1 MARRRKGLARKQ
13 LRVMPYFIVLLMVT
27 GLLWLSAFAGVG
39 FKSFPTPKLGLD
51 LQGGMSMILSA
62 RLPDG
67 GTPDAKSMEQARQII
82 EDRVNG
88 TGVAEPEIYVEGTSN
103 IVVNVAGQESDAAEL
118 REVGAPA
125 ELRFR
130 QVIQGPVPDYT
141 MQDPEDFAEVPEDE
155 DPAEGEDPEDPT
167 DGEDPEGEPGDELD
181 ASDPES
187 PDEGTEDTTED
198 GEEPTDEEEVQDP
211 ADSDSTLADRREEVK
226 AKIDPQAWSMAELL
240 ISEGGASPDQLPI
253 YMEAMADFGDLSPDD
268 VAVLSLEMQ
277 LMIPTIGCGQ
287 LNARA
292 PGSISAM
299 DEQVVACD
307 RASPERVAAAE
318 EAGQSPYSKYLLA
331 ESTVEGDDIASA
343 AIQQDQTA
351 PGNWA
356 VGLSFTGEGQDR
368 WIALAQQAQGTQ
380 VAVVL
385 DNLVVTAPTIQPGA
399 ASGGSVEITGQ
410 FTADEARLLAEQL
423 KYGSLPLAFQ
433 VETID
438 KVSATL
444 GLGQMQAGLLAGAIG
459 LGLVVLYCLMYYRFL
474 GIVVIFSL
482 LSAAGLIYPAVAMLG
497 EQIGFTLTLAGIAGL
512 IVAIGITADS
522 FVVFFERLKDEMKE
536 GRSPRSAV
544 PRAWVRARR
553 TIMSANTVSILAA
566 IILYFLAI
574 GAVKGFA
581 FTLGLSTVINIV
593 VIFLFTHPLVSWLS
607 RRGRILSSARLSGLY
622 AGTAIGSGV
631 AARVATPKES

>member
-226 AKIDPQAWSMAELL
+226 ANS
-240 ISEGGASPDQLPI
+240 
-253 YMEAMADFGDLSPDD
+253 
-268 VAVLSLEMQ
+268 
-277 LMIPTIGCGQ
+277 
-287 LNARA
+287 
-292 PGSISAM
+292 
-299 DEQVVACD
+299 
-307 RASPERVAAAE
+307 
-318 EAGQSPYSKYLLA
+318 
-331 ESTVEGDDIASA
+331 
-343 AIQQDQTA
+343 
-351 PGNWA
+351 
-356 VGLSFTGEGQDR
+356 
-368 WIALAQQAQGTQ
+368 
-380 VAVVL
+380 
-385 DNLVVTAPTIQPGA
+385 
-399 ASGGSVEITGQ
+399 
-410 FTADEARLLAEQL
+410 
-423 KYGSLPLAFQ
+423 
-433 VETID
+433 
-438 KVSATL
+438 
-444 GLGQMQAGLLAGAIG
+444 
-459 LGLVVLYCLMYYRFL
+459 
-474 GIVVIFSL
+474 
-482 LSAAGLIYPAVAMLG
+482 
-497 EQIGFTLTLAGIAGL
+497 
-512 IVAIGITADS
+512 
-522 FVVFFERLKDEMKE
+522 
-536 GRSPRSAV
+536 
-544 PRAWVRARR
+544 
-553 TIMSANTVSILAA
+553 
-566 IILYFLAI
+566 
-574 GAVKGFA
+574 
-581 FTLGLSTVINIV
+581 
-593 VIFLFTHPLVSWLS
+593 
-607 RRGRILSSARLSGLY
+607 
-622 AGTAIGSGV
+622 
-631 AARVATPKES
+631 